1 MNLPI
6 AAFFVFGF
14 CFGLATYSR
23 RHLFNEGPT
32 QRNDEGETG
41 PLDGR
46 LMRTLTCTMLWPVMV
61 LTGLNSWWI
70 LSRRRAVVARRL
82 KD

>member
-6 AAFFVFGF
+6 AAFLVFGF
-14 CFGLATYSR
+14 CFGLVTFSM
-23 RHLFNEGPT
+23 RHLFSEGPT
-32 QRNDEGETG
+32 RPRDKGETG

-46 LMRTLTCTMLWPVMV
+46 LMWTLTCTVLWPLMV

-70 LSRRRAVVARRL
+70 LSRRRALAARRL